1 MPNYTTSDIR
11 NIALLGQGGA
21 GKTTLM
27 EALLC
32 KAGVIPA
39 PGDVTKGTSVCDF
52 DPQEKTHQ
60 RSLYSALVSLDYN
73 GKHINLIDTPGYPD
87 FLGHTITILPAVETA
102 VLVLDARVGLE
113 MSGQRMMESA
123 ARAGR
128 CRMVVINKIDAEE
141 TNLENV
147 LQQVNDT
154 FGSGCLSLNLP
165 TGGGA
170 GVVDCFF
177 SAEDVET
184 DFSSVAQA
192 HTQVMEQIVE
202 MDEELMERY
211 LEEGDTLDPALLQDA
226 FKKALREG
234 HLVPVCFTAGQNDVG
249 VSELLN
255 LFAAVMPNPQ
265 EGNAIVLRKSKKEDA
280 EEFSPDFDAKGNV
293 LAHVFKVLIDP
304 FVGKLGIFRIHQ
316 GTVTKDSQ
324 LFIGDGRKPFKVGHL
339 FKLRGK
345 EHMEVE
351 SGIPG
356 DLCAVTKVEEVHFD
370 AILHDSH
377 DHDEVQPPVI
387 DSPVPMF
394 GLAIQAKTRGD
405 EQKLSDTLHKL
416 DTEDPSFLI
425 EQNVATNETVIRG
438 LGELH
443 LRIMLERMK
452 ERYHV
457 EVDTRPPRIA
467 YRETITM
474 SAEGHHRHKKQTGGA
489 GQFGEVFLRVE
500 PLPRGTGFE
509 FVDAIVGGVIPQQFI
524 PAVEKGVRQVLDAGA
539 IAGYTV
545 EDVKVTVH
553 DGKYHPVDSKEIAFI
568 SAGKKA
574 FLDAVSKAKP
584 IVLEPIVNIDVTVP
598 QENMGDIAGG
608 ISGKRGKIS
617 GTTALSNGMATV
629 SGQVPLSELE
639 MYQSELKSITGGAGM
654 YTIVPSHYDPVPT
667 QTQQQLMADFKPGQE
682 EE

>member
-1 MPNYTTSDIR
+1 MPNYTTFDIR
-11 NIALLGQGGA
+11 NIALIGHGGA
-21 GKTTLM
+21 GKTTLA

-39 PGDVTKGTSVCDF
+39 SGDVTKGTTVCDF
-52 DPQEKTHQ
+52 DPQEKEHQ
-60 RSLYSALVSLDYN
+60 RSLNSVLVSFDYSE
-73 GKHINLIDTPGYPD
+73 KHINLIDTPGYPD
-87 FLGHTITILPAVETA
+87 FMGRAISVLPAIEAAA
-102 VLVLDARVGLE
+102 VVVDARVGVE
-113 MSGQRMMESA
+113 MSGRRMMESA
-123 ARAGR
+123 AKAGL
-128 CRMVVINKIDAEE
+128 CRMVIINKIDAEE
-141 TNLENV
+141 TDLADV
-147 LQQVNDT
+147 LQQINDA
-154 FGSGCLSLNLP
+154 FGAECLPLNLP
-165 TGGGA
+165 TGKGS

-177 SAEDVET
+177 SSEEKET
-184 DFSSVAQA
+184 DFFSVGDAN
-192 HTQVMEQIVE
+192 TQVMEQVVE

-211 LEEGDTLDPALLQDA
+211 LEQGKDMDPIVLRNA

-234 HLVPVCFTAGQNDVG
+234 HLIPVCFTSAQAGIG
-249 VSELLN
+249 ISELLDVFTK
-255 LFAAVMPNPQ
+255 LMPNPQ
-265 EGNAIVLRKSKKEDA
+265 EGNPIVFQRNKDEDA
-280 EEFSPDFDAKGNV
+280 EKFTPTPNAEGDI
-293 LAHVFKVLIDP
+293 LAHVFKVFIDP

-324 LFIGDGRKPFKVGHL
+324 LFVADGRKPFKVGHL
-339 FKLRGK
+339 FKLQGK
-345 EHMEVE
+345 DHIETEAGV
-351 SGIPG
+351 PG
-356 DLCAVTKVEEVHFD
+356 DICAVTKVDEIHFD

-377 DHDEVQPPVI
+377 DDDEVQPPVI
-387 DSPVPMF
+387 ECPVPMF

-416 DTEDPSFLI
+416 DAEDPSFLI
-425 EQNVATNETVIRG
+425 EQNAATNETVVRG

-457 EVDTRPPRIA
+457 EVNTRPPRIA

-474 SAEGHHRHKKQTGGA
+474 QAEGHHRHKKQTGGA

-500 PLPRGTGFE
+500 PTPRGTGFE

-524 PAVEKGVRQVLDAGA
+524 PAVEKGIRQVLESGA

-545 EDVKVTVH
+545 EDVKVTVY
-553 DGKYHPVDSKEIAFI
+553 DGKYHPVDSKEIAFV

-574 FLDAVSKAKP
+574 FMDAVSKAKP
-584 IVLEPIVNIDVTVP
+584 IVLEPIVNINVTVP
-598 QENMGDIAGG
+598 QDNMGDIAGG

-617 GTTALSNGMATV
+617 GTTSLNNGMVTV

-639 MYQSELKSITGGAGM
+639 MYQSELKSVTGGAGM
-654 YTIVPSHYDPVPT
+654 YTIVPSHYDPVPM

-682 EE
+682 ED